1 MSHKLYRPSRHGR
14 LASVVPIAL
23 INVAAITAAGGA
35 LGWPSQAIAQE
46 QPAVVAS
53 ETRLPPVAKEELR
66 YAGRDFGEWRRQ
78 LLTDLE
84 PKTQI
89 AAIEALLAFSKRGYP
104 KEAVAAIG
112 RVLAS
117 APEQV
122 QQAAFYAL
130 GEIGPAAVPVLVAA
144 LRDKA
149 TSVRAGA
156 ISTLARIG
164 PAAREA
170 LDPLRLAVQDED
182 RSVRQAAAHSL
193 AKVGAGE
200 TRLLPAFE
208 QLARNADMQMRVA
221 VLSGLSHAGAND
233 PRFVPLFLRALDD
246 DHWEV
251 RQWAGEALIR
261 GAPPSREV
269 IDGLTRLMREDIERF
284 RRRHQFDATA
294 GGIVLALAREE
305 RNLATVAPV
314 LVEAAS
320 IVLTNPAFAQ
330 WPWVDA
336 LLEALVRLGPKVAP
350 AVPALV
356 QFIALASPGQTSS
369 IILAI
374 DALAA
379 IGEAA
384 REAAPALEAWLA
396 TGENADVDIQRH
408 AAKALRSIHSNE

>member
-1 MSHKLYRPSRHGR
+1 MPNKHYRPSRRGR
-14 LASVVPIAL
+14 FASAVKIVL
-23 INVAAITAAGGA
+23 INVAAMTAAAGG
-35 LGWPSQAIAQE
+35 LGWPAQAVAQE
-46 QPAVVAS
+46 QPSVVAG
-53 ETRLPPVAKEELR
+53 ETRLPPFAKEELR
-66 YAGRDFGEWRRQ
+66 YAGRDFGDWRRQ

-89 AAIEALLAFSKRGYP
+89 AAIEALLAFSKKGYAE
-104 KEAVAAIG
+104 EAVAAIG
-112 RVLAS
+112 QALESRS
-117 APEQV
+117 EQV
-122 QQAAFYAL
+122 RQTAFNAL

-149 TSVRAGA
+149 RSVRAGA
-156 ISTLARIG
+156 IRTLAEIG

-182 RSVRQAAAHSL
+182 QSVRQAAAHSL

-221 VLSGLSHAGAND
+221 VLSGLLHAGAND

-261 GAPPSREV
+261 GGPPSREV
-269 IDGLTRLMREDIERF
+269 IEGLTRLVREDLERF

-294 GGIVLALAREE
+294 GSIVLALAREE

-330 WPWVDA
+330 WSWVDA

-356 QFIALASPGQTSS
+356 QFIALASPAQSSS

-396 TGENADVDIQRH
+396 AGENADSDIQRH
-408 AAKALRSIHSNE
+408 AAKALRSIHSDE